1 MRFALTLISMTA
13 LLGAGCSLSSAPTL
27 RDVVPF
33 VAEAGVYPNPVHIGG
48 GDPLV
53 VWETVAD
60 VTDDY
65 FPDFEH
71 EQPLRQVGELITEGR
86 LQTFPRGSPTVLE
99 PWRRDASDGY
109 QDIENTL
116 QTMRRYAVVR
126 VIPDESG
133 YLLDLAVYKE
143 LEDLPRPERSTAGAA
158 TLRFDDT
165 LRRVDNPAGD
175 QVVQDRWIPQGR
187 DTALEQQMIAHML
200 SRLGRTSTPT
210 ILPPAGGRPL
220 VPVR

>member
-1 MRFALTLISMTA
+1 M
-13 LLGAGCSLSSAPTL
+13 LGG
-27 RDVVPF
+27 VVPLP
-33 VAEAGVYPNPVHIGG
+33 GPTTTYPNPVHVAAA
-48 GDPLV
+48 GDPLR

-71 EQPLRQVGELITEGR
+71 EQPLRQVGNLVTEGR
-86 LQTFPRGSPTVLE
+86 LQTFPRVSPTALE
-99 PWRRDASDGY
+99 PWRRDATDGY

-133 YLLDLAVYKE
+133 YLIDLAVYKE

-158 TLRFDDT
+158 TLRYDDT
-165 LRRVDNPAGD
+165 LRRVDNPVD
-175 QVVQDRWIPQGR
+175 EQVQRDCWIPRGR
-187 DTALEQQMIAHML
+187 DTLLEQRMIAHLL
-200 SRLGRTSTPT
+200 SRLRG
-210 ILPPAGGRPL
+210 
-220 VPVR
+220 